1 MPVDQSDIFD
11 GKYTANESLPIS
23 DEYTDESQKGV
34 YGWGEHDWAILQAVD
49 PRCIWTMTDGDG
61 GIYMASGIHYINRIY
76 YFVSNEP
83 CEQEFE
89 EYCVHLDNYDD
100 EDGVEEDGGDGMQ
113 NERSFNP
120 DEDGYAVEPDGGNH
134 F

>member
-11 GKYTANESLPIS
+11 AKYTANESLPVS
-23 DEYTDESQKGV
+23 DEYTDESQRGV
-34 YGWGEHDWAILQAVD
+34 YGWSEHDRAILQSVD
-49 PRCIWTMTDGDG
+49 PRCIWTMIDGDG
-61 GIYMASGIHYINRIY
+61 GVYMASGMHFVNRIY

-89 EYCVHLDNYDD
+89 EYCVHVDNDD
-100 EDGVEEDGGDGMQ
+100 EDSVEEDGGDGMQ

-120 DEDGYAVEPDGGNH
+120 DEDGYVVEPDGGNL